1 MLTPPSL
8 TQRTRELLVG
18 RDLVR
23 FASRAPRLR
32 ALPRGDGRPVL
43 VVSGLGATDVS
54 LSPLRRFLRGL
65 GHDARPA
72 GLGRISDDVEE
83 LFPEIGRRCARLAQ
97 ESGRPVAVV
106 GWSIGGVLARE
117 AARDHPAAVE
127 RVITF
132 GTPVEGGPSYTAL
145 AGRYSADELGRIRCR
160 IEERNRTAITV
171 PVTSIWSRNDGIV
184 TPEACIDRRTPTA
197 EHVEVSSTHL
207 GMGFDPDVWATVATR
222 LAAPVDEE
230 QTVA

>member
-1 MLTPPSL
+1 MLAPPSFP
-8 TQRTRELLVG
+8 QRTRELLVG
-18 RDLVR
+18 RDVVR

-32 ALPRGDGRPVL
+32 SMPRGDGRPVV

-54 LSPLRRFLRGL
+54 LAPLRHFLRRL

-72 GLGRISDDVEE
+72 GLGRLSDDVEE

-97 ESGRPVAVV
+97 ESGRRVAVV

-117 AARDHPAAVE
+117 AARDHPEAVE

-145 AGRYSADELGRIRCR
+145 AGRYTADELVRIRSR
-160 IEERNRTAITV
+160 IEDRNRTAIAV

-184 TPEACIDRRTPTA
+184 TPEACIDRRSPTA

-222 LAAPVDEE
+222 LATSWDRERGA
-230 QTVA
+230 A

>member
-1 MLTPPSL
+1 M
-8 TQRTRELLVG
+8 
-18 RDLVR
+18 
-23 FASRAPRLR
+23 
-32 ALPRGDGRPVL
+32 PRGDGRPVV

-54 LSPLRRFLRGL
+54 LSPLRGFLRRL
-65 GHDARPA
+65 GHDARAA
-72 GLGRISDDVEE
+72 GLGRISDDVED

-97 ESGRPVAVV
+97 ESGRRVAVV

-117 AARDHPAAVE
+117 AARDHPAAIE
-127 RVITF
+127 RVVTF

-145 AGRYSADELGRIRCR
+145 AGRYTADELVRIRSR
-160 IEERNRTAITV
+160 IEERNRIAIAV
-171 PVTSIWSRNDGIV
+171 PVTSIWSRNDGVV
-184 TPEACIDRRTPTA
+184 TPEACIDRRTPTV

-222 LAAPVDEE
+222 LATPADDV